1 MKYLFVCATEFE
13 MEPARDLL
21 AGRNDVEFLISG
33 VGLLESACSLSCFLA
48 AHSRKIKTVINFGVA
63 GAYVGCGAEMLD
75 ICLAKKEVLGDFGL
89 CFDERIEPLNQTDM
103 TIQNS
108 FLLYE
113 PLLRQAEKILLE
125 QKIPYQKGTFVT
137 VNCASATIKR
147 GNFLSRSHQ
156 ALAENMEG
164 AAIARACQDFALPL
178 VELRCISNMVK
189 DRNIKGWRLSEACE
203 KSALAA
209 SSLAGRLFE

>member
-1 MKYLFVCATEFE
+1 MKYLFACATEFE

-21 AGRNDVEFLISG
+21 AGRNDVEFFISG

-48 AHSRKIKTVINFGVA
+48 AHSREIKAVINFGVA
-63 GAYVGCGAEMLD
+63 GAYVGCGAEIPD
-75 ICLAKKEVLGDFGL
+75 ICLAEKEVLGDFGL
-89 CFDERIEPLNQTDM
+89 CFNERIEPFNPTDM
-103 TIQNS
+103 TVRNS
-108 FLLYE
+108 FILDE
-113 PLLRQAEKILLE
+113 PLLRKSEKILLE
-125 QKIPYQKGTFVT
+125 QQIPYKIGTFVT
-137 VNCASATIKR
+137 VNCASATIER

-164 AAIARACQDFALPL
+164 AAIARACQEFALPL
-178 VELRCISNMVK
+178 VELRCISNMVE
-189 DRNIKGWRLSEACE
+189 DRNIKGWRLSEACD